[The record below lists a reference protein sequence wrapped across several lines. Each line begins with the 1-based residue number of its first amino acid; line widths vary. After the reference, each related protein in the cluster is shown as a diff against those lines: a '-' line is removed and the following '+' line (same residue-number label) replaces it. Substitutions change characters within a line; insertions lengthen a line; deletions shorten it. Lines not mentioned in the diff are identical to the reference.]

1 MPKKTTLLVLAL
13 ALHAASL
20 HGARMPEPIAY
31 TLRFPAP
38 QTHYVE
44 VEALVPTG
52 GRAEVELT
60 MAVWTPGSYLV
71 REYSRNV
78 EGLSAA
84 TERGEA
90 LAVEKTVKNRWR
102 IETRRA
108 PRVVVRYRVY
118 SREMSVRTNFVDSGF
133 ALINGAPT
141 FLTLAGTETRAE
153 RHPCEI
159 RLELPAGW
167 KVSASPLPPL
177 PENGATGGGH
187 GYRAE
192 DFDTLVDSPIYA
204 GNARTYPFEVAG
216 KSHLLVN
223 EGEDSVWDGSRSAA
237 DAEKIVREQ
246 TAFWGLTPYPRY
258 VIFNLLTESGGGLEH
273 KNACTL
279 MSSHWRS
286 RTREGYLE
294 WLGLVSHELFH
305 AWNGKRLRPVELGP
319 FDYEQEVYTRGLWVV
334 EGITSYYGDLIVHR
348 AGFSTAKEYL
358 KSLGKAVETLQTTPG
373 RLVQP
378 LDESSFDAWIKFYR
392 RDENTANSGVSYY
405 TKGEIV
411 AFLLDARIRRA
422 TGGRRS
428 LDDAMRLAFQRY
440 SGEHGFR
447 PEELRRVFEEVA
459 GVDLGGW
466 LHSAVDTVEELD
478 YQEALDWYGLRF
490 AAEAE
495 KKDGEPQELPA
506 GWLGMDAEVQG
517 GRLTVTL
524 VKRGTPAYAAGVN
537 VGDEILA
544 IDDYRVPPEGL
555 EGRLKFYR
563 PGEKASLLVARRDRL
578 VRLPVTF
585 GEKPKPQ
592 WKLEPRPDAT
602 PEQKAHL
609 AAWLTGKAVP
619 VETQEEKKTPTAV
632 LR

>member
-1 MPKKTTLLVLAL
+1 MPKKTTLLVLTL
-13 ALHAASL
+13 ALSGASL
-20 HGARMPEPIAY
+20 HGAHMPEPISY

-44 VEALVPTG
+44 VEALVPTD
-52 GRAEVELT
+52 GRPAIELA

-78 EGLSAA
+78 EGISA
-84 TERGEA
+84 TSEKGE
-90 LAVEKTVKNRWR
+90 LLPFEKTVKNRWR
-102 IETRRA
+102 IETRQA

-133 ALINGAPT
+133 ALINGAAT
-141 FLTLAGTETRAE
+141 FLTLEGAE
-153 RHPCEI
+153 RRPYEI
-159 RLELPAGW
+159 RLELPSAW
-167 KVSASPLPPL
+167 KVAASPLSPL
-177 PENGATGGGH
+177 PGGGH
-187 GYRAE
+187 SGEHAYRAE

-216 KSHLLVN
+216 RPHLLVN
-223 EGEDSVWDGSRSAA
+223 EGEDAVWDGPRSAA
-237 DAEKIVREQ
+237 DTKKIVQ
-246 TAFWGLTPYPRY
+246 TQVDFWGLAPYPRY
-258 VIFNLLTESGGGLEH
+258 VFFNLLTESGGGLEH

-279 MSSHWRS
+279 MSSRWRS

-319 FDYEQEVYTRGLWVV
+319 FDYEREVYTRNLWVV
-334 EGITSYYGDLIVHR
+334 EGVTSYYGDLLVHR
-348 AGFSTAKEYL
+348 AGFSTVKEYL
-358 KSLGKAVETLQTTPG
+358 KGLSKAIETLQTTPG

-378 LDESSFDAWIKFYR
+378 LDESSFDAWIKLYR
-392 RDENTANSGVSYY
+392 RDENSSNSGVSYY

-428 LDDAMRLAFQRY
+428 LDDALRLAFQRY

-447 PEELRRVFEEVA
+447 TEELRRTFEEVA
-459 GVDLGGW
+459 GTDLGGW
-466 LHSAVDTVEELD
+466 LHKTVDTVEELD
-478 YQEALDWYGLRF
+478 YKEALDWYGLRF
-490 AAEAE
+490 AEDAE

-506 GWLGMDAEVQG
+506 GWLGVDTEVQG
-517 GRLTVTL
+517 GRLTVSL
-524 VKRGTPAYAAGVN
+524 VKRGTPAYEAGVN
-537 VGDEILA
+537 TGDEILA
-544 IDDYRVPPEGL
+544 IDDNRVPPEGL

-563 PGEKASLLVARRDRL
+563 PGEKGTLLVARRDRL
-578 VRLPVTF
+578 IRLPVTF
-585 GEKPKPQ
+585 GEKPKSR
-592 WKLEPRPDAT
+592 WKLEARPDAT

-609 AAWLTGKAVP
+609 AAWLEGKAASGVK
-619 VETQEEKKTPTAV
+619 EEKKAPATV
-632 LR
+632 GR